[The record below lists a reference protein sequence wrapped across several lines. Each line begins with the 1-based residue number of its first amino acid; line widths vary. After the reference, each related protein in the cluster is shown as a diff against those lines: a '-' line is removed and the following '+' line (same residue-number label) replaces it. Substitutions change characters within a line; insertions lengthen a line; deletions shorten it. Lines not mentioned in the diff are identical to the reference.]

1 MRALRLCLDGTQGL
15 GAALCY
21 VFVMRQPRE
30 VRPTSGVSWH
40 IWLAPASASELQP
53 GLGLARPG
61 LQSSPTRRGVKPCS
75 LTSPKRD
82 WVSTCP
88 SPSSRAPAAY
98 GWRLLSLSTEDSF
111 GTPSGSVCTLYECL
125 GPYTDGCV
133 FDIWRATGWSF
144 STLLFDSS
152 CGRWLTLCPTGC
164 VNCWQR
170 GGLASV

>member
-1 MRALRLCLDGTQGL
+1 MGVYLHELCPVHALCLCLDGTQGL

-111 GTPSGSVCTLYECL
+111 GTPSGSVCTLYEGGVVVLAHIQMDVCL
-125 GPYTDGCV
+125 TYGGRQGGVSP
-133 FDIWRATGWSF
+133 
-144 STLLFDSS
+144 LF
-152 CGRWLTLCPTGC
+152 CLILH
-164 VNCWQR
+164 V
-170 GGLASV
+170 GGG